1 MVCKAPA
8 DYKPSFPGTYPID
21 VPLAVALTTDENDPW
36 TETSQKFRFYE
47 QPPIVKCDPC
57 EVDVG
62 SIREVY
68 VWAEENAQFFEPVPS
83 VQRKG
88 IDLDAQ
94 ENGLISMASSLGG
107 ITCQF
112 GRFGE
117 TQAIYV
123 NSTVIKCITPVIE
136 DEPDSI
142 YREIVKLTVAMNG
155 VDHEEQT
162 SELEF
167 TFVGTGSYLGFW
179 PFLLGAL
186 LVGLLIVALI

>member
-8 DYKPSFPGTYPID
+8 DYKPSFPGIYPID
-21 VPLAVALTTDENDPW
+21 VPLAVALTTEENDPW
-36 TETSQKFRFYE
+36 TETSHKFRFYE

-83 VQRKG
+83 VQHKG

-94 ENGLISMASSLGG
+94 ENGMISMASSLGG

-117 TQAIYV
+117 T
-123 NSTVIKCITPVIE
+123 
-136 DEPDSI
+136 
-142 YREIVKLTVAMNG
+142 
-155 VDHEEQT
+155 
-162 SELEF
+162 
-167 TFVGTGSYLGFW
+167 
-179 PFLLGAL
+179 
-186 LVGLLIVALI
+186 

>member
-1 MVCKAPA
+1 
-8 DYKPSFPGTYPID
+8 
-21 VPLAVALTTDENDPW
+21 
-36 TETSQKFRFYE
+36 
-47 QPPIVKCDPC
+47 
-57 EVDVG
+57 
-62 SIREVY
+62 
-68 VWAEENAQFFEPVPS
+68 
-83 VQRKG
+83 
-88 IDLDAQ
+88 
-94 ENGLISMASSLGG
+94 MASSLGG

-117 TQAIYV
+117 TQAIFV
-123 NSTVIKCITPVIE
+123 NSTVIKCITPVVE

-179 PFLLGAL
+179 PFLFGAL
-186 LVGLLIVALI
+186 LVGLLIVALIQFSDTLFKKISMDDAW

>member
-1 MVCKAPA
+1 M
-8 DYKPSFPGTYPID
+8 
-21 VPLAVALTTDENDPW
+21 
-36 TETSQKFRFYE
+36 
-47 QPPIVKCDPC
+47 
-57 EVDVG
+57 
-62 SIREVY
+62 
-68 VWAEENAQFFEPVPS
+68 
-83 VQRKG
+83 
-88 IDLDAQ
+88 
-94 ENGLISMASSLGG
+94 
-107 ITCQF
+107 
-112 GRFGE
+112 
-117 TQAIYV
+117 
-123 NSTVIKCITPVIE
+123 IKCITPVVE